1 MKHVGIALF
10 PGGQL
15 DSDFAFAMQ
24 RLGFSTKTLW
34 HTERDLKGCEAVV
47 LPFSMSFG
55 SYYRPGALA
64 AQTPLAR
71 AIEGFARKGGPVLGI
86 SDGFAVLTELKLLSG
101 ALLPNMNARFFSTEV
116 RCQGV
121 DCRSLFFQKK
131 PPGGFFNLH
140 VASANA
146 NYTLPCGAAPEAAH
160 VALRFPEGN
169 VFSKSGIAAVTNASG
184 NVLGMLPIPERNW
197 EADGGRL
204 LASMFSWLS

>member
-1 MKHVGIALF
+1 MKGVGIALF

-24 RLGFSTKTLW
+24 RLGFSTKTLL
-34 HTERDLKGCEAVV
+34 HTERDLSGCEAVV

-71 AIEGFARKGGPVLGI
+71 AIEGFAQKGGPVVGI
-86 SDGFAVLTELKLLSG
+86 SDGFAVLTELKLLPG
-101 ALLPNMNARFFSTEV
+101 TLLPNMNARFFSTQAK
-116 RCQGV
+116 CQVV
-121 DCRSLFFQKK
+121 DHRHCFFQKQRQ
-131 PPGGFFNLH
+131 GDCFSLH

-146 NYTLPCGAAPEAAH
+146 NYSFPQDIEPEAAR
-160 VALRFPEGN
+160 VALRFAQDN
-169 VFSKSGIAAVTNASG
+169 VFSNSGIAAVVNTAG

-197 EADGGRL
+197 EGDGGRL